1 MRQKEH
7 ALSDKYRASLIVN
20 SVALEFG
27 TAPFTATTRAG
38 HKYGRGSPHAV
49 MAGQI
54 CIYLLHTVFQ
64 MNMARIGRI
73 FKRHPTTAKH
83 ACTVIE
89 SSREDPVFD
98 ARIRRLEAFLRAA
111 PKPADAR

>member
-1 MRQKEH
+1 MRQKENTP
-7 ALSDKYRASLIVN
+7 SDKHRANIIVN

-27 TAPFTATTRAG
+27 IIPFAAPIRAG
-38 HKYGRGSPHAV
+38 CKTSRGSPHAV

-64 MNMARIGRI
+64 MNMTRIGRI
-73 FKRHPTTAKH
+73 IKRHPTTAKH
-83 ACTVIE
+83 ACAVIE
-89 SSREDPVFD
+89 SSRDDPVFD

-111 PKPADAR
+111 PKPAEAR